1 MICVILEVIM
11 ELSLP
16 LILANI
22 INIGITNNDIKYII
36 IKIIIMLL
44 ILILGIIGSILGTYI
59 STFIS
64 VDISTKLRKKIVNK
78 SLNLDYKNIDHL
90 NIGNIVTLT
99 TNDIS
104 NIENVIF
111 LILKVFIKVPII
123 IIGSIFMCLTLS
135 LKLSLILLIIVPIII
150 IISYIFMKKSYP
162 YFRITYEKIDSFNSK
177 VRENINM
184 IKLVKANNK
193 EKYEINKFKVQ
204 NNELKN
210 INIKALKILSLM
222 MPLIIFIIN
231 ITTILILI
239 ISKQQI
245 KYGFEIG
252 NITAFIEYISLLLSS
267 IISVSMIFLLILE
280 STVSMKRIKEI
291 LTKKEEIKN
300 KGKILNRIKQIEL
313 KNVCFSYNKKY
324 NLENI
329 NLIIKNKEKIA
340 IVGESG
346 SGKTTLI
353 NLLTRNYDITKGNV
367 LINDIDIRKYN
378 ISSLR
383 KEIRIINQKNN
394 VFKNTIAN
402 NIKFN
407 KKINIEKVLKITL
420 SENIVNKKEK
430 KLKYI
435 IEQNGKNLSGGEK
448 ERIILCRSLLED
460 FSLLVL
466 DDSLSALDLKTEEK
480 IIKNILKEYKD
491 KTIIFITNRIRTVKN
506 FDKIVLISNG
516 KIEKIGTH
524 EELLDNQ
531 NYKKLYD
538 IGEVI

>member
-22 INIGITNNDIKYII
+22 INVGITNNDIKYII

-78 SLNLDYKNIDHL
+78 SLNLDYKNIDNL

-111 LILKVFIKVPII
+111 LILKIFIKVPII

-162 YFRITYEKIDSFNSK
+162 YFRMTYEKIDSFNSK

-313 KNVCFSYNKKY
+313 KNVFFSYNKKY

-448 ERIILCRSLLED
+448 ERIILCRSLVED

>member
-1 MICVILEVIM
+1 MICVVLEVIM

-22 INIGITNNDIKYII
+22 INVGITNNDIKYII

-78 SLNLDYKNIDHL
+78 SLNLDYKNIDNL

-111 LILKVFIKVPII
+111 LILKIFIKVPII

-162 YFRITYEKIDSFNSK
+162 YFRMTYEKIDSFNSK

-448 ERIILCRSLLED
+448 ERIILCRSLVED

>member
-1 MICVILEVIM
+1 MICVVLEVIM

-59 STFIS
+59 STLIS

-78 SLNLDYKNIDHL
+78 SLNLDYKNIDNL

-111 LILKVFIKVPII
+111 LILKIFIKVPII

-162 YFRITYEKIDSFNSK
+162 YFRMTYEKIDSFNSK

-448 ERIILCRSLLED
+448 ERIILCRSLVED

>member
-1 MICVILEVIM
+1 MICVVLEVIM

-22 INIGITNNDIKYII
+22 INVGITNNDIKYII

-78 SLNLDYKNIDHL
+78 SLNLDYKNIDNL

-111 LILKVFIKVPII
+111 LILKIFIKVPII

-162 YFRITYEKIDSFNSK
+162 YFRMTYEKIDSFNSK

-435 IEQNGKNLSGGEK
+435 IEQNVKNLSGGEK
-448 ERIILCRSLLED
+448 ERIILCRSLVED